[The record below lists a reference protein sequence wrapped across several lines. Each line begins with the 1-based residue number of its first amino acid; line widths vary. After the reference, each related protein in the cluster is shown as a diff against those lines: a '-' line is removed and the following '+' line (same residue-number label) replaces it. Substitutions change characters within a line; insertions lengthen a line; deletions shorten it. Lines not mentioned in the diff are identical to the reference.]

1 MKQFCFLSLL
11 IIFTTTPVLISCN
24 NVEKKETTPGQA
36 KSEQEFVNIM
46 QRHLNAVTNRDI
58 EALKSTMS
66 PEGKMQLILPGSE
79 IIYSV
84 DGFMDYHKKWFS
96 DSAWTF
102 EAKILNTR
110 IGNKIGMAVAEI
122 MYKEPEREGKPYY
135 NRMIVSYDLEK
146 IDGTWYVIKDHAS
159 SVEKSTDK
167 E

>member
-1 MKQFCFLSLL
+1 
-11 IIFTTTPVLISCN
+11 
-24 NVEKKETTPGQA
+24 
-36 KSEQEFVNIM
+36 M